1 VPRRYILSV
10 DFGEH
15 IRPELMPKV
24 SRTATDVVRHAILQ
38 PPPMED
44 PFVRHSLRTVWRTL
58 TREQRLSVGVLIV
71 CGVVALTFSIVRVR
85 SAIIRP
91 FTTPVEE
98 LVTLRNMLGPSERE
112 LLEKQK
118 KTDTDG
124 DGISDYDESAVYR
137 TSPYLRDSDS
147 DGVTDNMEV
156 AQGTDPNCP
165 QGKVCASAVSG
176 TEAPTG
182 TEPNLNFAG
191 AGGAY
196 GDLVGTPGELPSA
209 VPPRDPSIIRQYLK
223 ASGMSDAELR
233 GYSDVALLE
242 AYDQSKDEYATTP
255 ETASST
261 AP

>member
-1 VPRRYILSV
+1 
-10 DFGEH
+10 
-15 IRPELMPKV
+15 
-24 SRTATDVVRHAILQ
+24 
-38 PPPMED
+38 MED

-58 TREQRLSVGVLIV
+58 TREQQLSVGVLIV

-91 FTTPVEE
+91 FTTPVQE
-98 LVTLRNMLGPSERE
+98 LVKLHNMFGPSDEE

-165 QGKVCASAVSG
+165 QGKVCVSNVSG

-182 TEPNLNFAG
+182 TESNFRFSDTDVPTPL
-191 AGGAY
+191 GG
-196 GDLVGTPGELPSA
+196 LVGTPGQLPSA
-209 VPPRDPSIIRQYLK
+209 VPPRDAAVIRQYLK
-223 ASGMSDAELR
+223 ASGMSEAELR
-233 GYSDVALLE
+233 GYSDAALLE
-242 AYDQSKDEYATTP
+242 AYDQSKNEYAVP
-255 ETASST
+255 QGQASSS